1 MASTVRGR
9 WETFQVPPTDDFQ
22 LHAWVDESM
31 RNANVTAPMYML
43 GAVVTDPLAC
53 DAARDELRKL
63 LPQGLKLH
71 WRDLDDR
78 LKRRAVEAVASFD
91 VAHLVVVA
99 SPLDPKK
106 QERARAACMERLC
119 WELGDMGV
127 SRMVLESRTPSLNK
141 RDRAL
146 IVHLRGKKSLPQG
159 LRIDIEM
166 PSGEPMLWVPDQVLG
181 AMGDAE
187 TGQDQWMQVLGR
199 AVTRVDICL

>member
-1 MASTVRGR
+1 M
-9 WETFQVPPTDDFQ
+9 PPTPEDFA

-31 RNANVTAPMYML
+31 RTANVSAPMYML

-53 DAARDELRKL
+53 DAAREELRRI
-63 LPQGLKLH
+63 LPGGLKLH

-78 LKRRAVEAVASFD
+78 SKRRAVEVVASFD
-91 VAHLVVVA
+91 VAHMVVVA
-99 SPLDPKK
+99 SPLDQKK

-119 WELGDMGV
+119 WELGEMGV
-127 SRMVLESRTPSLNK
+127 SRVVLEARTSSLNK

-146 IVHLRGKKSLPQG
+146 VAHLRGKKSLPQG
-159 LRIDIEM
+159 LRIDIEL

-187 TGQDQWMQVLGR
+187 TGQAQWMDVLRG